1 MATAVAANTTCDIYR
16 NGHAPPEVPAVAG
29 VRCFLL
35 GDYERRMNTGEQE
48 QASLRFTH
56 VLLVDAATDIRDG
69 ISAFIPIGGEDSVY
83 VPDQN
88 GTRFRVVFVELQGRG
103 CLPVAKRYTSIAT
116 NRPGPPTTCETETK
130 TSLR

>member
-35 GDYERRMNTGEQE
+35 GDYERRMNTANKSRQSALYPCPPCGRSHRHSRRDQC
-48 QASLRFTH
+48 LHPHRRRR
-56 VLLVDAATDIRDG
+56 LGIR
-69 ISAFIPIGGEDSVY
+69 S
-83 VPDQN
+83 DQN
-88 GTRFRVVFVELQGRG
+88 GTRFRVVFVELQAGG

-116 NRPGPPTTCETETK
+116 TDLATDN
-130 TSLR
+130 L